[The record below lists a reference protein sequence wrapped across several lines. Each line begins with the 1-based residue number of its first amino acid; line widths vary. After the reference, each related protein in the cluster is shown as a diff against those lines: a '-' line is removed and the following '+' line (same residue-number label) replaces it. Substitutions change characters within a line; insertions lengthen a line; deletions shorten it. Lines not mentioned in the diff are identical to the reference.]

1 MMETTQ
7 NYLFVALKLLG
18 ALGLLI
24 YGMKMMSEALQ
35 KLAGPQLRYILS
47 KMTTNRFTGM
57 LTGTLATCAVQSSSA
72 TTVGRTAD
80 AGTGHQ
86 YHHGSEHRNDA
97 DGVDHVA
104 GL

>member
-1 MMETTQ
+1 METTQ

-35 KLAGPQLRYILS
+35 KIAGPQLRFILS

-57 LTGTLATCAVQSSSA
+57 LTGTLATCAAVVHLAAQVLALPS
-72 TTVGRTAD
+72 
-80 AGTGHQ
+80 
-86 YHHGSEHRNDA
+86 
-97 DGVDHVA
+97 
-104 GL
+104 

>member
-1 MMETTQ
+1 METTQ

-57 LTGTLATCAVQSSSA
+57 L
-72 TTVGRTAD
+72 
-80 AGTGHQ
+80 
-86 YHHGSEHRNDA
+86 HRDA
-97 DGVDHVA
+97 DGYAGDLRRAVVIGHNGDDGIVCLGWIVDA
-104 GL
+104 STGD

>member
-1 MMETTQ
+1 METTQ
-7 NYLFVALKLLG
+7 NYFLVALKLLG

-35 KLAGPQLRYILS
+35 KIAGPQLLGDLR
-47 KMTTNRFTGM
+47 R
-57 LTGTLATCAVQSSSA
+57 AV
-72 TTVGRTAD
+72 VVGHDGDDGIVCLGRTAD

>member
-47 KMTTNRFTGM
+47 KMTTE
-57 LTGTLATCAVQSSSA
+57 L
-72 TTVGRTAD
+72 
-80 AGTGHQ
+80 
-86 YHHGSEHRNDA
+86 
-97 DGVDHVA
+97 
-104 GL
+104 

>member
-1 MMETTQ
+1 METTQ

-47 KMTTNRFTGM
+47 KMTT
-57 LTGTLATCAVQSSSA
+57 L
-72 TTVGRTAD
+72 GRTAD